1 MIIVY
6 YFSFKPSIL
15 SIMTLCET
23 NIEKINNAFNVIS
36 DASFQEKR
44 EHLSKQQVID
54 SFLDR
59 ILDLK
64 EKLTTKSRK
73 IEKIVVMLE
82 GITWYNNV
90 DEEGLK
96 LINEIISL
104 SKDLHST
111 LIRFYI
117 DLNYFIKK
125 NIAKEEIKNLK
136 IAIDDLKE
144 ITQDL
149 ESVFFYLP
157 QMPQF
162 VESTKQLSLL

>member
-1 MIIVY
+1 
-6 YFSFKPSIL
+6 
-15 SIMTLCET
+15 MTLCET

-64 EKLTTKSRK
+64 EKLTTKSKK

-111 LIRFYI
+111 LIRFYV

>member
-1 MIIVY
+1 
-6 YFSFKPSIL
+6 
-15 SIMTLCET
+15 MTLCET
-23 NIEKINNAFNVIS
+23 NIEKINNAFNVVS

-64 EKLTTKSRK
+64 EKLTTKSKK

-111 LIRFYI
+111 LIRFYV

-125 NIAKEEIKNLK
+125 NVAKEEIKNLK

>member
-1 MIIVY
+1 
-6 YFSFKPSIL
+6 
-15 SIMTLCET
+15 MTLCET

-64 EKLTTKSRK
+64 EKLTTKSKK

>member
-1 MIIVY
+1 
-6 YFSFKPSIL
+6 
-15 SIMTLCET
+15 MTLCER
-23 NIEKINNAFNVIS
+23 NIEKINNAFNVVS
-36 DASFQEKR
+36 DALFQEKR

-64 EKLTTKSRK
+64 EKLTTKSKK

-111 LIRFYI
+111 LIRFYV
-117 DLNYFIKK
+117 DLNYFIKE

-136 IAIDDLKE
+136 VAIDDLKE
-144 ITQDL
+144 IIQDL

>member
-1 MIIVY
+1 
-6 YFSFKPSIL
+6 
-15 SIMTLCET
+15 MTLCGT
-23 NIEKINNAFNVIS
+23 NIEKINSAFNVVS

-59 ILDLK
+59 VLDLK
-64 EKLTTKSRK
+64 EKLITKSKK
-73 IEKIVVMLE
+73 IEEIVVILE
-82 GITWYNNV
+82 SITWFDNI

-111 LIRFYI
+111 LIRFYV
-117 DLNYFIKK
+117 DLNYFVKK
-125 NIAKEEIKNLK
+125 NIAKQEIKNLK
-136 IAIDDLKE
+136 VAINDLKE

>member
-1 MIIVY
+1 
-6 YFSFKPSIL
+6 
-15 SIMTLCET
+15 MTLCGT
-23 NIEKINNAFNVIS
+23 NIEKINSAFNVIN

-59 ILDLK
+59 VLDLK
-64 EKLTTKSRK
+64 EKLTTKSKK
-73 IEKIVVMLE
+73 IEEIVVMLE
-82 GITWYNNV
+82 SITWFDNI

-111 LIRFYI
+111 LIRFYV
-117 DLNYFIKK
+117 DLNYFVKK
-125 NIAKEEIKNLK
+125 NIAKQEIKNLK
-136 IAIDDLKE
+136 VAINDLKE